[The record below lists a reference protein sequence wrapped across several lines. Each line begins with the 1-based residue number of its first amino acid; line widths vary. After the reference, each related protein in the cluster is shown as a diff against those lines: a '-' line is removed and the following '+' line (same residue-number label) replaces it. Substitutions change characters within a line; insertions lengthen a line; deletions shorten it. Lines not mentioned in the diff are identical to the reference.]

1 MLAVGECLAV
11 IELLFLALL
20 LMLKFHYCCCAGS
33 VLTAGLVGAVKLVSG
48 LFGLGEKPSRASDA
62 HKKQTDRGQSSKE
75 AAGKQDGKD
84 S

>member
-1 MLAVGECLAV
+1 
-11 IELLFLALL
+11 
-20 LMLKFHYCCCAGS
+20 MLKFHCCCCAGS

-48 LFGLGEKPSRASDA
+48 LFGLGGKPSRASDA
-62 HKKQTDRGQSSKE
+62 HKQIDKGQSSKE